1 MFIFDT
7 LVCHLL
13 SQPAFLPNKVR
24 FLASTPRLLDLLSYH
39 VASGASLDLVTA
51 GGDQGDAS
59 AS

>member
-1 MFIFDT
+1 MVVFDT
-7 LVCHLL
+7 LVRPLL
-13 SQPAFLPNKVR
+13 SQPVFLPNKVR

-39 VASGASLDLVTA
+39 VTNAASLDLVT